1 MAIRILDQVLEK
13 SSIGLRR
20 ILVSSGR
27 CEGGSESTRFG
38 IFAEER
44 DDVVVVY
51 ERCVHG
57 FWFYDTRSVLMRT
70 CLAGDNICCE
80 LLTLEST

>member
-1 MAIRILDQVLEK
+1 MAIRILNQVLEK

-57 FWFYDTRSVLMRT
+57 ILFYDVRLVLMRT